1 MTAAVERAAGGAS
14 PARAGRVMVVGSLNM
29 DLVVRSA
36 RLPRPGET
44 LAGRSFA
51 QAAGGK
57 GGNQAVAENTE
68 SNDLTT
74 KQAGDPEKKQQKSTK
89 KRAGVK
95 QKDGNADQ
103 VDG

>member
-57 GGNQAVAENTE
+57 GVNLAVPAARLGGQAAMLVSGGAGG
-68 SNDLTT
+68 
-74 KQAGDPEKKQQKSTK
+74 QA
-89 KRAGVK
+89 
-95 QKDGNADQ
+95 
-103 VDG
+103 

>member
-57 GGNQAVAENTE
+57 GGNQAVA
-68 SNDLTT
+68 
-74 KQAGDPEKKQQKSTK
+74 A
-89 KRAGVK
+89 A
-95 QKDGNADQ
+95 
-103 VDG
+103 

>member
-51 QAAGGK
+51 QAAGVSSW
-57 GGNQAVAENTE
+57 QI
-68 SNDLTT
+68 
-74 KQAGDPEKKQQKSTK
+74 STS
-89 KRAGVK
+89 A
-95 QKDGNADQ
+95 AAIAAS
-103 VDG
+103 